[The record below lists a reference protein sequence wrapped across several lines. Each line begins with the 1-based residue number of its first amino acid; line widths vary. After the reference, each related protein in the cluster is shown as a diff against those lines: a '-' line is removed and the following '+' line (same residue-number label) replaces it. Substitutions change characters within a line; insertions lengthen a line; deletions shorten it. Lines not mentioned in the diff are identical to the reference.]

1 MRYCWKYAIALALM
15 LLVYSF
21 NPAVYALTVEEVS
34 EYLMCQCGCNLTVKN
49 CNHTGCPSATPMRA
63 EIKRLIEL
71 GKGRDEIIAVFVSR
85 YGETVRAVPT
95 KSGFNI
101 TAWALP
107 FLSIIGGGI
116 IISILLKA
124 WVAGGKDKEK
134 AHISQDESEYDRQI
148 EEDLK
153 KID

>member
-1 MRYCWKYAIALALM
+1 MKSCRREAIILALM
-15 LLVYSF
+15 IWVYTF
-21 NPAVYALTVEEVS
+21 NSAVYALTVDEVS

-49 CNHTGCPSATPMRA
+49 CNHSGCPSAMPMRA

-71 GKGRDEIIAVFVSR
+71 GKGRDEIIAIFVSR
-85 YGETVRAVPT
+85 YGEIVRAVPT

-134 AHISQDESEYDRQI
+134 APISEDESEYDRRI